1 MNWLIGNKSKSTA
14 QSQTNLQ
21 AHRTKQ
27 IDSLKKANLN
37 PIEIIPNTE
46 YRVTFRCGNNNI
58 TLVIT
63 LPPQFPQDP
72 PTITVEPLVNHT
84 WVDTQGKLIGC
95 PSLSSFTMH
104 SSLGQITQSIIEEFR
119 RSPPSLVSQGFNPGA
134 PIQYPH
140 TGLQPGA
147 QGGAPGYPMYGG
159 YNPYTSPSLPPQT
172 VTTPTVPSSSSGP
185 STVTTPTVPS
195 SSSGPS
201 VPDDELRVPDVFA
214 AFPEL
219 KTKSLTEL
227 NGLLNEEDKI
237 LEMIQK
243 MSEVSKMKEDR
254 EKLSNECIELAKEN
268 LSKKPKIQQMR
279 QWVGEKN
286 QLFEK
291 SREEFERDQEKL
303 MSLSDTFHPTNIQT
317 NMKVALMEA
326 EEESEK
332 VVDEFL
338 NKKMEIDEFTQKFLQ
353 IRMQSHCRRAKEEKL
368 NQLIHQNRF

>member
-37 PIEIIPNTE
+37 PSEIIPNTE

-72 PTITVEPLVNHT
+72 PTVTVEPLVNHP

-95 PSLSSFTMH
+95 PSLSSVLLTFTMH

-134 PIQYPH
+134 PMQYPQP
-140 TGLQPGA
+140 GPQPGA
-147 QGGAPGYPMYGG
+147 QGGPPGYPMYGG

-172 VTTPTVPSSSSGP
+172 VTAPTI
-185 STVTTPTVPS
+185 PS

-254 EKLSNECIELAKEN
+254 ENYLNECIELA
-268 LSKKPKIQQMR
+268 
-279 QWVGEKN
+279 
-286 QLFEK
+286 
-291 SREEFERDQEKL
+291 
-303 MSLSDTFHPTNIQT
+303 
-317 NMKVALMEA
+317 
-326 EEESEK
+326 
-332 VVDEFL
+332 
-338 NKKMEIDEFTQKFLQ
+338 KKMEIDEFTQKFLQ

-368 NQLIHQNRF
+368 NQLIHQSRF

>member
-37 PIEIIPNTE
+37 PSEIIPNTE

-72 PTITVEPLVNHT
+72 PTVTVEPLVNHP

-134 PIQYPH
+134 PMQYPQP
-140 TGLQPGA
+140 GPQPGA
-147 QGGAPGYPMYGG
+147 QGGPPGYPMYGG

-172 VTTPTVPSSSSGP
+172 VTAPTI
-185 STVTTPTVPS
+185 PS

-286 QLFEK
+286 QLFER
-291 SREEFERDQEKL
+291 SRKNLSEIKR
-303 MSLSDTFHPTNIQT
+303 SLCHYD
-317 NMKVALMEA
+317 
-326 EEESEK
+326 
-332 VVDEFL
+332 FL

-368 NQLIHQNRF
+368 NQLIHQSRF

>member
-37 PIEIIPNTE
+37 PSEIIPNTE

-72 PTITVEPLVNHT
+72 PTVTVEPLVNHP

-134 PIQYPH
+134 PMQYPQP
-140 TGLQPGA
+140 GPQPGA
-147 QGGAPGYPMYGG
+147 QGGPPGYPMYGG

-172 VTTPTVPSSSSGP
+172 VTAPTI
-185 STVTTPTVPS
+185 PS

-286 QLFEK
+286 QLFER

-332 VVDEFL
+332 IVDDFL

-368 NQLIHQNRF
+368 NQLIHQSRY